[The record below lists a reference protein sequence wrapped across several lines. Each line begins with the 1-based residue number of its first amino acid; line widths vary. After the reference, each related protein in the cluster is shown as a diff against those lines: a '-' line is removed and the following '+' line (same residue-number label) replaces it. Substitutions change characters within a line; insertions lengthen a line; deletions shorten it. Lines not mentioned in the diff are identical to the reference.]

1 MAIWVGGD
9 EQIFNRHKAVLDA
22 MGDQAAYIGPI
33 GAGTIAKLVHNC
45 TSAVMGVAL
54 AEVFTMG
61 IKAGVEPLELWEA
74 VRQGATGRQRT
85 FDRLGRF
92 LSGQHDPADFAL
104 RLLHKDVGLAVGL
117 GREVGVPMRLAN
129 MAYEELTEAMNRGWG
144 ARNSSV
150 GQLLQ
155 VERAGIEPLAADPQ
169 RIAAVLEADK
179 QK

>member
-1 MAIWVGGD
+1 MRKINAAFAEKNLYMLDSPVSGGPSGAASGKMAIWVGGD
-9 EQIFNRHKAVLDA
+9 EQQFNRHKPVLDA

-54 AEVFTMG
+54 AKVFTMG

-92 LSGQHDPADFAL
+92 LSGKHDPADFAL

-117 GREVGVPMRLAN
+117 GREVGEPMRLAN
-129 MAYEELTEAMNRGWG
+129 MAFEELTETMNRGW
-144 ARNSSV
+144 APAT
-150 GQLLQ
+150 
-155 VERAGIEPLAADPQ
+155 VE
-169 RIAAVLEADK
+169 
-179 QK
+179 